1 MQTTNEET
9 IAFKEKKTFKD
20 FSEPVADTLIQR
32 IQSGESQLYPELFDQ
47 CQPII
52 KRTTYRRYIKGYE
65 RDDLYQEACLVIVQ
79 ASQKY
84 ECNKGMNFNQYVCLC
99 IDNHFHRLIR
109 WNNAVKRRSIR
120 ESLSLEGVIEE
131 NGYQLVGFSQAIQPE
146 DKPII
151 NETVEEYLCKL
162 STFEKEVCLNCYLGY
177 SYDDIAEKLNC
188 TRNKVVNAKHR
199 CTEKYRKLFL

>member
-1 MQTTNEET
+1 MQKTTEVL
-9 IAFKEKKTFKD
+9 IPVKKKKTFKD
-20 FSEPVADTLIQR
+20 FSDPVADTLIQR
-32 IQSGESQLYPELFDQ
+32 IQSGESHLYSLLFEQ

-84 ECNKGMNFNQYVCLC
+84 ESNKGMNFNQYVCLC

-109 WNNAVKRRSIR
+109 WNNAVKRQSIR

-131 NGYQLVGFSQAIQPE
+131 KGYQLAGFAQSVQPE
-146 DKPII
+146 DGPII
-151 NETVEEYLCKL
+151 NETVEEYLASL
-162 STFEKEVCLNCYLGY
+162 SPFEKKVCLNCYLGY

-188 TRNKVVNAKHR
+188 TRSKVLNAKHR

>member
-1 MQTTNEET
+1 MQTT
-9 IAFKEKKTFKD
+9 FKETLTVKEKRQFKD
-20 FSEPVADTLIQR
+20 FGNPISDILIQK
-32 IQSGESQLYPELFDQ
+32 IQSGESELYAVLFEQ

-79 ASQKY
+79 ACQKY

-99 IDNHFHRLIR
+99 IDNHFNRLIR
-109 WNNAVKRRSIR
+109 WNHAMKRRSIR

-131 NGYQLVGFSQAIQPE
+131 YGYQLVGISQSIQPGE
-146 DKPII
+146 GAII
-151 NETVEEYLCKL
+151 NETIEEYFLRL
-162 STFEKEVCLNCYLGY
+162 SAFEKEVCLNCYLGY
-177 SYDDIAEKLNC
+177 TYDDIADKLNC
-188 TRNKVVNAKHR
+188 TRSKVLNAKHR